1 MAAII
6 CVKCG
11 AEVTEHALYC
21 PKCGKKI
28 PEAFTGK
35 SADSKVGTIIGVV
48 GCLVILA
55 ALIVVFILLM
65 AAIE

>member
-11 AEVTEHALYC
+11 AEVPEHALYC

-28 PEAFTGK
+28 PEPFTGK
-35 SADSKVGTIIGVV
+35 SADSKVGTIVGVV
-48 GCLVILA
+48 GCLIILA
-55 ALIVVFILLM
+55 GLIVVFILLM
-65 AAIE
+65 ASID